1 MKTSQVSLHWEI
13 PDNQQFCCL
22 LRVLTTMFSCSLAC
36 DSIIMIYTYLEV
48 DISNA
53 DTDIFLISYLGL
65 IFVVDS
71 NDRERV
77 GEAREELNR
86 MLNEDELRDAILLV
100 FANKQVKL

>member
-1 MKTSQVSLHWEI
+1 MQYRWWT
-13 PDNQQFCCL
+13 PL
-22 LRVLTTMFSCSLAC
+22 LEFF
-36 DSIIMIYTYLEV
+36 LEL
-48 DISNA
+48 
-53 DTDIFLISYLGL
+53 IFLFRVSLGL

-100 FANKQVKL
+100 FANKQVYNNECLDPTVMIKY

>member
-1 MKTSQVSLHWEI
+1 
-13 PDNQQFCCL
+13 
-22 LRVLTTMFSCSLAC
+22 MFSCSLAC